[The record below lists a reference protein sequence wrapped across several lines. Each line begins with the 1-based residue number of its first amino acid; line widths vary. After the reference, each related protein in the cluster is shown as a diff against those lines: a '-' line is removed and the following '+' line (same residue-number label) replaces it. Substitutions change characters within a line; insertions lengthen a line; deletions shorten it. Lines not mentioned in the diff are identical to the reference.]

1 MSGLVD
7 VLAAWD
13 EDDEYPHRMTFV
25 VLHPDTPLPAEA
37 EVEAFF
43 CPSFWVAPNSTSYSS
58 DYYFNYPSPGD
69 WHYLSLS
76 DCDEDKATVAHSY
89 LRRVR
94 AGDTCMEFGIVGD
107 DVVTPFLEKLQAGL
121 YPAVPGVDAER
132 GWAFTRLAL
141 WTKRAAD
148 VREFLAT
155 VERFLERM
163 GGVVVA
169 PEVLDL
175 AGFRRVYLGE

>member
-43 CPSFWVAPNSTSYSS
+43 CPSFWVAP
-58 DYYFNYPSPGD
+58 
-69 WHYLSLS
+69 
-76 DCDEDKATVAHSY
+76 
-89 LRRVR
+89 
-94 AGDTCMEFGIVGD
+94 
-107 DVVTPFLEKLQAGL
+107 
-121 YPAVPGVDAER
+121 
-132 GWAFTRLAL
+132 
-141 WTKRAAD
+141 
-148 VREFLAT
+148 
-155 VERFLERM
+155 
-163 GGVVVA
+163 